1 MSYSYSYL
9 DSNNKPECID
19 VDDIIINQ
27 KIKQRSAAMITLC
40 FTIPHIIGSLIDNDD
55 EKWKFFILL
64 LQILILSTSPY
75 ADRDSAGQLEQFVA
89 THNFNFVKLYP
100 TSSVIPKLHYAVHLA
115 KQILIF
121 GPLRHQWVMRYEAKH
136 GFFKN
141 MKWKCFKNILKTMAE
156 KHQLYMCSKM
166 LCSDG
171 SVK

>member
-1 MSYSYSYL
+1 
-9 DSNNKPECID
+9 
-19 VDDIIINQ
+19 
-27 KIKQRSAAMITLC
+27 MITLC

-55 EKWKFFILL
+55 EKWKCFILL

-100 TSSVIPKLHYAVHLA
+100 KSSVIPKLHYVVHLA

-121 GPLRHQWVMRYEAKH
+121 GPLRHQWVMRYEVKH

-141 MKWKCFKNILKTMAE
+141 MKWKCFKNILKTIAE

-171 SVK
+171 SVN

>member
-1 MSYSYSYL
+1 M
-9 DSNNKPECID
+9 NKRFRW
-19 VDDIIINQ
+19 V
-27 KIKQRSAAMITLC
+27 KI
-40 FTIPHIIGSLIDNDD
+40 FNIDNDD

-89 THNFNFVKLYP
+89 THNCNFVKLYP

-121 GPLRHQWVMRYEAKH
+121 GPLRHQWEHNNKKVPD
-136 GFFKN
+136 
-141 MKWKCFKNILKTMAE
+141 
-156 KHQLYMCSKM
+156 LYVWPWIFRV
-166 LCSDG
+166 